1 VAGATAFTGCGGA
14 EAPASRF
21 DAGTEEDS
29 STSGAPLYGGP
40 MEGGSVR
47 PYGVPAFDAGTPD
60 SGTTG
65 EPDASDASDDSGDAT

>member
-1 VAGATAFTGCGGA
+1 
-14 EAPASRF
+14 
-21 DAGTEEDS
+21 
-29 STSGAPLYGGP
+29 